1 VLVRVVSTKV
11 DVGWGAY
18 ILGDASMSSLRYV
31 RELDGMVHHPYFPQG
46 SLGGHDVMH
55 LGHGLMCLPAVS
67 INREWRLLLLVEGPI
82 SIGIMMLLRY

>member
-11 DVGWGAY
+11 DVGWGAC

-55 LGHGLMCLPAVS
+55 FGAWSDVSPSRVNKQGVEAAAV
-67 INREWRLLLLVEGPI
+67 G
-82 SIGIMMLLRY
+82 